1 MVESEAMTNQKETK
15 LLAGPYGDINT
26 RNIVLQV
33 MDDRPNTDS
42 ASYER
47 RNRIEESLRKLTN
60 PEEVLPGSADQAKKL
75 IELLRKKGQ
84 AFQHTPEYY
93 AAIEDEKTRIKAYRD
108 LKVVSTVPYGEDAE
122 IAENPFKFLY
132 LPEETTLAQVR
143 DAYIRLSRKW
153 FPDLIYPEDKEQYER
168 IFGRVSSIQ
177 GIDYDTWLTEW
188 QNFASPEIHGVEGL
202 EKLTLEEQENYQK
215 KHQAYREKEI
225 KYERVKA
232 EMRRRAT
239 IKMQILNK
247 AYAAA
252 KKRFSKQEVESFAG
266 FEWTKQATHA
276 LGGWYRYEYEALSLE
291 GSGQLRKDTG
301 KWSINSDVYLA
312 FDFGEKYLAD
322 AHDYRQYFR
331 LKPFFAW
338 TELIQGKGLCPTL
351 LDDITKAYKFGDD
364 QAEQLR
370 MMILNQEEPE
380 FILAALNISSEKGE
394 HYELLNFLD
403 DVYEGP
409 IYTHQTGPRDHANYP
424 LGVEFTPDER
434 LILKY
439 ESQESEYN
447 FYGGGDKREDQFS
460 QLDLQMMRAVAY
472 GPLLQERV

>member
-1 MVESEAMTNQKETK
+1 MPSIEKNRASLQ
-15 LLAGPYGDINT
+15 GPYGDINT

-33 MDDRPNTDS
+33 MDNSRPYIDPF
-42 ASYER
+42 ER
-47 RNRIEESLRKLTN
+47 RNIIEESLRRLMN
-60 PEEVLPGSADQAKKL
+60 PEEILPDNGERAKKL

-108 LKVVSTVPYGEDAE
+108 LKVISTVLYGEDAE

-132 LPEETTLAQVR
+132 LPEDTTLAQVR

-168 IFGRVSSIQ
+168 IFERESSIQ
-177 GIDYDTWLTEW
+177 GRDYDTWFAEW
-188 QNFASPEIHGVEGL
+188 QNFARPEIHGVEGL
-202 EKLTLEEQENYQK
+202 EKLTPKEQENYQK
-215 KHQAYREKEI
+215 KHQAYREKEVE
-225 KYERVKA
+225 YERIKA

-266 FEWTKQATHA
+266 FEWTKETLHA
-276 LGGWYRYEYEALSLE
+276 LGGMVSFEYEALNLE
-291 GSGQLRKDTG
+291 GNGQLRKNTG
-301 KWSINSDVYLA
+301 KWAINSDAYLA

-322 AHDYRQYFR
+322 AYDYRQGFA

-338 TELIQGKGLCPTL
+338 TELIQGTGLCPTL
-351 LDDITKAYKFGDD
+351 LDDITKVYKLGDD

-370 MMILNQEEPE
+370 MMILNHEEPE
-380 FILAALNISSEKGE
+380 FILATLNILIEKRE

-403 DVYEGP
+403 DVYDGP
-409 IYTHQTGPRDHANYP
+409 TYTHQVGPRNYASHP

-439 ESQESEYN
+439 ESQESEYY
-447 FYGGGDKREDQFS
+447 FF
-460 QLDLQMMRAVAY
+460 
-472 GPLLQERV
+472 

>member
-1 MVESEAMTNQKETK
+1 
-15 LLAGPYGDINT
+15 
-26 RNIVLQV
+26 

-47 RNRIEESLRKLTN
+47 RNRIEESLRRLMN
-60 PEEVLPGSADQAKKL
+60 PDEVLPDSDYHAKKL

-132 LPEETTLAQVR
+132 LPDDATLSQVR
-143 DAYIRLSRKW
+143 DSYIRLSRKW
-153 FPDLIYPEDKEQYER
+153 FPDLIYPENKEQRER
-168 IFGRVSSIQ
+168 ILGRLSSIQ
-177 GIDYDTWLTEW
+177 GRNYDAWFTEW

-202 EKLTLEEQENYQK
+202 EKLTPEEQKNYQK

-225 KYERVKA
+225 EYERVKA

-266 FEWTKQATHA
+266 FEWTKKTLHV
-276 LGGWYRYEYEALSLE
+276 LGDMSSIQYEVLNLE
-291 GSGQLRKDTG
+291 GNGQIRKYTG
-301 KWSINSDVYLA
+301 KWAIDSEAHLA
-312 FDFGEKYLAD
+312 FDFGEKYLANE
-322 AHDYRQYFR
+322 HDYLQYFG

-338 TELIQGKGLCPTL
+338 TELIQGKGELCPTL
-351 LDDITKAYKFGDD
+351 LDDITKAYKFDDD

-370 MMILNQEEPE
+370 IMILNREEPE
-380 FILAALNISSEKGE
+380 FILAALNISPEKGE
-394 HYELLNFLD
+394 HYELLHFLD
-403 DVYEGP
+403 VVYEGP
-409 IYTHQTGPRDHANYP
+409 TYTHQVGPGDYVSYP

-434 LILKY
+434 MVLKY

-447 FYGGGDKREDQFS
+447 FWGGGEKREDQFG
-460 QLDLQMMRAVAY
+460 QLDLQMMRAIAY
-472 GPLLQERV
+472 GPLLQEPRLE